1 MPDAK
6 SNRARLV
13 FRRTSAGRR
22 SPHNLNQTFMNSVT
36 IRSTLNAKPL
46 GLRERNK
53 LEKFTRI
60 QDAARSLFGEKGY
73 DETTMREVADTA
85 GVSLGTLF
93 SYAHDK
99 RDLLFL
105 VVTDALESKNA
116 DVFEAIPADKPLLEQ
131 LLFVF
136 RGFYEFFGAE
146 PQLSRLVLREMVFFS
161 EGQHATRLQNDRA
174 FMLEKFGRLVKDA
187 QKRGELRTF
196 SGSRGHRKIGDLIFA
211 IYAAHVRDWLR
222 EPVEPL
228 ETGLRDLRDSLTLL
242 FEGIVA
248 R

>member
-1 MPDAK
+1 
-6 SNRARLV
+6 
-13 FRRTSAGRR
+13 
-22 SPHNLNQTFMNSVT
+22 MNSVT
-36 IRSTLNAKPL
+36 TRSIADTKPP

-53 LEKFTRI
+53 LEKFVRI
-60 QDAARSLFGEKGY
+60 QEAARSLFRDKGY
-73 DETTMREVADTA
+73 DETTMREVAGTA

-105 VVTDALESKNA
+105 VISDSLERKNA
-116 DVFEAIPADKPLLEQ
+116 DIFGAIPAGKPLLDQ

-136 RGFYEFFGAE
+136 RGFYEYFGAE

-161 EGQHATRLQNDRA
+161 EGPHATRLQSERA
-174 FMLEKFGRLVKDA
+174 VMLARFGKMVRDA

-196 SGSRGHRKIGDLIFA
+196 SGTKGHRKIGDLIFA
-211 IYAAHVRDWLR
+211 IYSAHVRDWLR
-222 EPVEPL
+222 EPVAPL
-228 ETGLRDLRDSLTLL
+228 ESGLRDLHDALTLL
-242 FEGIVA
+242 FEGIMA

>member
-1 MPDAK
+1 
-6 SNRARLV
+6 
-13 FRRTSAGRR
+13 
-22 SPHNLNQTFMNSVT
+22 MNSVT
-36 IRSTLNAKPL
+36 TRFNSEAKPL

-53 LEKFTRI
+53 LEKFVRI
-60 QDAARSLFGEKGY
+60 QEAARSLFREQGY

-85 GVSLGTLF
+85 SVSLGTLF

-105 VVTDALESKNA
+105 VMTAELERKNA
-116 DVFEAIPADKPLLEQ
+116 DVFEAIPVDKPLLGQ

-146 PQLSRLVLREMVFFS
+146 PKLSRLVLREMVFFS
-161 EGQHATRLQNDRA
+161 EGPHARRLQQDRA
-174 FMLEKFGRLVKDA
+174 FMLEHFGRMVKDA

-196 SGSRGHRKIGDLIFA
+196 SGGRGHRKIGDLIFS
-211 IYAAHVRDWLR
+211 IYAAHVREWLR

-228 ETGLRDLRDSLTLL
+228 ETGLRDLRNSLTLL
-242 FEGIVA
+242 FEGIMA

>member
-1 MPDAK
+1 
-6 SNRARLV
+6 
-13 FRRTSAGRR
+13 
-22 SPHNLNQTFMNSVT
+22 MNSVT
-36 IRSTLNAKPL
+36 THSSSNAKPL

-53 LEKFTRI
+53 LEKFVRI
-60 QDAARSLFGEKGY
+60 QEAARSLFREKGY

-85 GVSLGTLF
+85 SVSLGTLF

-105 VVTDALESKNA
+105 IVTDELERKSA
-116 DVFEAIPADKPLLEQ
+116 DVFEAIPADKPLLDQ

-161 EGQHATRLQNDRA
+161 EGPHARRLQQGRG
-174 FMLEKFGRLVKDA
+174 FILEHFGRMVKDA

-196 SGSRGHRKIGDLIFA
+196 VGRKGHRKIGDLIFS
-211 IYAAHVRDWLR
+211 IYAAHVREWLC

-228 ETGLRDLRDSLTLL
+228 EAGLRDLRDSLTLL
-242 FEGIVA
+242 FEGIMT